1 MSNVT
6 RGRHFLPGVLMR
18 ITNKF
23 QNSLRAYR
31 SSAANTSCVKTH
43 FIALIVVDSI
53 NLSSENSCRKQLDSS
68 VEALS
73 YFKFSIFSG
82 ELPCVVNLVI
92 SKPSEP
98 NTPIHA
104 VRNTSDSRVC
114 LVAAWNMTN
123 KKQDA
128 KPSFGS
134 MHLLLRTSPSP
145 TCVRASCN
153 VSSSK

>member
-1 MSNVT
+1 MSLVAVI
-6 RGRHFLPGVLMR
+6 FCPVYSCVLQ
-18 ITNKF
+18 T
-23 QNSLRAYR
+23 
-31 SSAANTSCVKTH
+31 SSKTPSERTDHRQLNTSCVKTH
-43 FIALIVVDSI
+43 FLALIVVDSI